1 MGRIVRCISE
11 KAVHPMYVA
20 VAGIHLYSL
29 EELSFFLHNFLY
41 LIDA

>member
-1 MGRIVRCISE
+1 
-11 KAVHPMYVA
+11 MYVA

-29 EELSFFLHNFLY
+29 EELSFFMQNFLY